1 MATTIRLMRTGAH
14 KSAKYRIVAKDSRTK
29 RDGRFIE
36 ILGHY
41 DPGQNPPEVVIKEEP
56 LKARLAHG
64 ATMSSTVKSLVKKA
78 GIQI

>member
-1 MATTIRLMRTGAH
+1 MATTIRLMRVGAH

-41 DPGQNPPEVVIKEEP
+41 DPGHEPAKVVIHEDK

-64 ATMSSTVKSLVKKA
+64 ATMSETVKSLVKKS